1 MTSSNLSRSKAV
13 LSDEGSLLVSDAT
26 GDGNALQVGQRQ
38 VTVNLG
44 RRSNSGEK
52 SLAEIFC
59 YKSIIITL
67 PMMLAILLRNS
78 RIKDSDCENPK
89 MR

>member
-44 RRSNSGEK
+44 RRSNSGKNKIFFLKRLIKRTRTKK
-52 SLAEIFC
+52 SNYNLKCSVMLEILQC
-59 YKSIIITL
+59 
-67 PMMLAILLRNS
+67 NS
-78 RIKDSDCENPK
+78 SN
-89 MR
+89 